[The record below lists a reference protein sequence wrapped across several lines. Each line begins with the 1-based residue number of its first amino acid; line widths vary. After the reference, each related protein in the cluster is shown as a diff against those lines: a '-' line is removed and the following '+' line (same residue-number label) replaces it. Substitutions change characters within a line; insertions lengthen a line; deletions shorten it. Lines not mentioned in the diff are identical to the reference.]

1 MPKDTWSK
9 EQVEFLKDHL
19 EKLTFKEIGEKIN
32 KSELAVHLY
41 VLRKR
46 IPVGHTVVRNLV
58 IEILRIKF
66 VKPEYFHPTRSFY
79 TDVQITQKRWWDL
92 YLGRAPVTEPEYF
105 RLVVHFQ
112 VSLKD
117 AFEARQLKIF
127 EE

>member
-19 EKLTFKEIGEKIN
+19 EKLTFKEIGEIIN
-32 KSELAVHLY
+32 KSELAVQLY

-46 IPVGHTVVRNLV
+46 IPLGHTVARNL
-58 IEILRIKF
+58 IMEILTMKF
-66 VKPEYFHPTRSFY
+66 VNPEYFQPNRSFY
-79 TDVQITQKRWWDL
+79 TAVQMTQRRWWDL
-92 YLGRAPVTEPEYF
+92 YFGRAPVTEDEYF

-127 EE
+127 ED

>member
-9 EQVEFLKDHL
+9 EQIEFLKDNL
-19 EKLTFKEIGEKIN
+19 EKLSFKEIGEKIN

-46 IPVGHTVVRNLV
+46 IPVGHTVARNL
-58 IEILRIKF
+58 IMEILTIKF
-66 VKPEYFHPTRSFY
+66 INPEYFHPTRSFY
-79 TDVQITQKRWWDL
+79 KAVRMNQKRWWDL
-92 YLGRAPVTEPEYF
+92 YFGRAPVTEDEYI
-105 RLVVHFQ
+105 RLIIHFQ